1 MLRAYGSSISPA
13 GVNGREGGCHGVV
26 FPEFEGDLFTSESTG
41 LPSRDGIDS
50 TGPIWKEGLG
60 RWGCGDSA
68 TALLWDEVGR
78 EGGPVAAE
86 WYSPSSFNGVVVV
99 GRGGDC

>member
-13 GVNGREGGCHGVV
+13 GVNGREGGYHGVV
-26 FPEFEGDLFTSESTG
+26 FPEFVGDLFTGVPRG

-60 RWGCGDSA
+60 R
-68 TALLWDEVGR
+68 
-78 EGGPVAAE
+78 
-86 WYSPSSFNGVVVV
+86 
-99 GRGGDC
+99 